1 MSNTPDIWSVL
12 RGLDVDDDKL
22 LQHPAFEQLPALLE
36 NDEAPECVARN
47 GDADV
52 YVATDRRIIHFKTDF
67 WKKSISKVTP
77 YLYND
82 IKTFQAEM
90 AFASIGCRMT
100 INGDVKTLPMKKGDR
115 QRFATVVRSHVS
127 AHQTDESIS
136 GQAAQPA
143 TSQPPS
149 AEKKSK
155 MPIGGCAIM
164 IVLAGLVIG
173 GIAWGIGSCSGGP
186 PSEEKLEESRSS
198 TPKQQP
204 TNSRASSQ
212 PMPAQGMAEV
222 NSIVDRISPD
232 GIRNGS
238 LRGVV
243 SNHAGQD
250 CWFGQVA
257 TDDNSVSYFYEKLTG
272 SDTLLIF
279 DNQRCMETEVPGLM
293 ALQQSMVNQAISTWY
308 SLPDA
313 KFMVS
318 PDQLYRKSQLQVK
331 GWCIQSATYPL
342 QAIAVDYFV
351 DGESLVAVVHSYA
364 VGGCQN

>member
-12 RGLDVDDDKL
+12 RGLDDVDDKL

-82 IKTFQAEM
+82 IKTFRADM
-90 AFASIGCRMT
+90 AFASIGCKLT
-100 INGDVKTLPMKKGDR
+100 INGGVKTLPMKKGDR

-155 MPIGGCAIM
+155 MPIDGCAIM

-186 PSEEKLEESRSS
+186 PSEEKLEERRKGFHCLSS
-198 TPKQQP
+198 WDGNHDGFERLVRARLNDPGSMKTYETRITP
-204 TNSRASSQ
+204 
-212 PMPAQGMAEV
+212 V
-222 NSIVDRISPD
+222 
-232 GIRNGS
+232 
-238 LRGVV
+238 
-243 SNHAGQD
+243 
-250 CWFGQVA
+250 
-257 TDDNSVSYFYEKLTG
+257 
-272 SDTLLIF
+272 
-279 DNQRCMETEVPGLM
+279 
-293 ALQQSMVNQAISTWY
+293 
-308 SLPDA
+308 
-313 KFMVS
+313 
-318 PDQLYRKSQLQVK
+318 
-331 GWCIQSATYPL
+331 
-342 QAIAVDYFV
+342 
-351 DGESLVAVVHSYA
+351 
-364 VGGCQN
+364 VGGEHRIIMEFGAKNAFGGMVRHTATGRVDHETCKAVLGNIS